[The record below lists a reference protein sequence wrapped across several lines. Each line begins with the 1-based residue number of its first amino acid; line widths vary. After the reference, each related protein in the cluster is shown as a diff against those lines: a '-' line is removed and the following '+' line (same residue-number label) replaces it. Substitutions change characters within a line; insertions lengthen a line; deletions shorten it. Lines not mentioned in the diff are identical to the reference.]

1 MLGYGL
7 VALPKKLWK
16 NADYNL
22 QVQYLQW
29 KASETRELLDEH
41 ISELSKYKSKIK
53 NYRAKMDNNIE
64 TQMILDKIWVDVSL
78 IIFVLA

>member
-16 NADYNL
+16 LADYKL
-22 QVQYLQW
+22 QSQYLEC

-41 ISELSKYKSKIK
+41 LSELSKHKARIKSLRSII
-53 NYRAKMDNNIE
+53 DNDIE
-64 TQMILDKIWVDVSL
+64 TQMILDKIWVDVS
-78 IIFVLA
+78 

>member
-16 NADYNL
+16 LADYKL
-22 QVQYLQW
+22 QAQHLEW

-41 ISELSKYKSKIK
+41 TGELSKHKAKIK
-53 NYRAKMDNNIE
+53 AFRAQIDNDLE
-64 TQMILDKIWVDVSL
+64 TQIILDKIWVDVRY
-78 IIFVLA
+78 